1 MSFQNVYNVNGVL
14 DWVFDDNSNIV
25 KTIAKSDSVTT
36 ENELIFLL
44 TTGGTTDII
53 VNEDGITG
61 SFYVSQ
67 DQFGNPISNNVTS
80 IASQMIIPP
89 QESEL
94 RDLELACI
102 SSLQSIRDRTGVTDL
117 ECVAYIQDT
126 SLFVDILIGINK
138 DEVEEYQI
146 QLWTKANG
154 LS

>member
-80 IASQMIIPP
+80 IASQMTIPP

>member
-80 IASQMIIPP
+80 IASQMTIPP

-102 SSLQSIRDRTGVTDL
+102 SSLQSIRDRTGVTDI
-117 ECVAYIQDT
+117 ECVAYTQDT